1 MLCGKRES
9 LRRDKHAVAPAVS
22 TVILTAVVV
31 VMILVAAT
39 YASTFL
45 DKRLAENEY
54 SANKQFMLT
63 TGLQLDDIAWTIG
76 RTQTIRYS
84 SRYGTMTVK
93 PAVIRYTVTVD
104 GTPLFSE
111 DIGVTGI
118 LMFNMPVSSYS
129 VGNGYFERVVPA
141 YSDSILLE
149 GTSASACHVLCVE
162 KLPMN
167 DGSYT
172 RIVLAPTIRLMQTT
186 ISRGTSNTTYYKFYL
201 PRLVP
206 SNEQRYLS
214 QSVTL
219 VGENVTKYSVLGNNQ
234 VTIDVEFLESDFNN
248 DFFQFA
254 RLSETVS
261 MEPNSNP
268 VVEFYV
274 GTVSVK
280 IGDV

>member
-1 MLCGKRES
+1 MPCDKRS
-9 LRRDKHAVAPAVS
+9 FQSAKNAVAPAVS
-22 TVILTAVVV
+22 TVILTAAVV

-84 SRYGTMTVK
+84 SRYGSMVIK
-93 PAVIRYTVTVD
+93 PDVIRYTVTVD

-111 DIGVTGI
+111 TTGI
-118 LMFNMPVSSYS
+118 LMFNMPVSSHS
-129 VGNGYFERVVPA
+129 VGNGYFERIVPA
-141 YSDSILLE
+141 HSGSVLQE
-149 GTSASACHVLCVE
+149 GTSVSACHVLCVE
-162 KLPMN
+162 KLPMS

-172 RIVLAPTIRLMQTT
+172 RIVLVPTIRIMNST
-186 ISRGTSNTTYYKFYL
+186 ISREGGTSTIYYKFYL

-206 SNEQRYLS
+206 SSEQRYLS

-219 VGENVTKYSVLGNNQ
+219 VGEHVTKFSYSGNSQ
-234 VTIDVEFLESDFNN
+234 VTINVEFLLSDFNN
-248 DFFQFA
+248 SFFQFA
-254 RLSETVS
+254 SASESVPLSADS
-261 MEPNSNP
+261 
-268 VVEFYV
+268 VVEFYI
-274 GTVSVK
+274 GSVSVK

>member
-1 MLCGKRES
+1 MMCGKRES

-22 TVILTAVVV
+22 TVILTAAVV

-84 SRYGTMTVK
+84 SRYGNIVIK
-93 PAVIRYTVTVD
+93 PEVIRYTITIGSESYRVT
-104 GTPLFSE
+104 
-111 DIGVTGI
+111 TGI
-118 LMFNMPVSSYS
+118 LLFNMPVSSYS

-141 YSDSILLE
+141 YSDSILQD
-149 GTSASACHVLCVE
+149 GTSAYACHVLCVE
-162 KLPMN
+162 KLPMS

-172 RIVLAPTIRLMQTT
+172 RIALVPTLRNMTT
-186 ISRGTSNTTYYKFYL
+186 HIGDTPYYKFYL

-206 SNEQRYLS
+206 SSEQHYLS

-219 VGENVTKYSVLGNNQ
+219 VGENVTKFSVE
-234 VTIDVEFLESDFNN
+234 VTSATEIRIDAEFLEPAFNN
-248 DFFQFA
+248 DFFQFGKVT
-254 RLSETVS
+254 ETRQLKA
-261 MEPNSNP
+261 NS

-274 GTVSVK
+274 GTVNVK
-280 IGDV
+280 IGEM

>member
-1 MLCGKRES
+1 MMCGKRES

-22 TVILTAVVV
+22 TVILTAAVV

-84 SRYGTMTVK
+84 SRYGNMMVK
-93 PAVIRYTVTVD
+93 EDVLRYHVYVD
-104 GTPLFSE
+104 GIEMFQVNTS
-111 DIGVTGI
+111 I

-141 YSDSILLE
+141 HSDSFLQN
-149 GTSASACHVLCVE
+149 GTSVSACHVLCVE

-172 RIVLAPTIRLMQTT
+172 RIVVAPTIRLMQTI
-186 ISRGTSNTTYYKFYL
+186 ISRDTSDTTYYKFYL
-201 PRLVP
+201 PLLVP

-219 VGENVTKYSVLGNNQ
+219 VGENVDKKPYTGNSQ
-234 VTIDVEFLESDFNN
+234 VTIDVEFPAGSLGFDN

-254 RLSETVS
+254 RLSETVLLDS
-261 MEPNSNP
+261 NSI
-268 VVEFYV
+268 VEFYV
-274 GTVSVK
+274 GYVGVN
-280 IGDV
+280 IGEV

>member
-1 MLCGKRES
+1 MRYGKRES
-9 LRRDKHAVAPAVS
+9 LRRDKNAVAPAVS
-22 TVILTAVVV
+22 TVILTAAVV

-84 SRYGTMTVK
+84 SRYGTMAVK

-118 LMFNMPVSSYS
+118 LMFNMPVPSYS

-141 YSDSILLE
+141 HSDSILQN

-162 KLPMN
+162 KLPMS

-172 RIVLAPTIRLMQTT
+172 RIVLVPTIRLMNTT
-186 ISRGTSNTTYYKFYL
+186 ISREGGLTTTYYKFYL

-206 SNEQRYLS
+206 SSEQRYLS

-219 VGENVTKYSVLGNNQ
+219 VGENVTKYSVLGDNQ

-248 DFFQFA
+248 DFFQFEGT
-254 RLSETVS
+254 SET
-261 MEPNSNP
+261 MELPDNS

>member
-1 MLCGKRES
+1 MPCGKRES

-22 TVILTAVVV
+22 TVILTAAVV

-84 SRYGTMTVK
+84 SRYGNMIVK
-93 PAVIRYTVTVD
+93 PAVIQYTVTLD
-104 GTPLFSE
+104 GRSLFNE
-111 DIGVTGI
+111 DVGVTGI

-129 VGNGYFERVVPA
+129 VGNGYFERVVPVNHA
-141 YSDSILLE
+141 SFLQK

-172 RIVLAPTIRLMQTT
+172 RIVLVPTIRLMNTT
-186 ISRGTSNTTYYKFYL
+186 ISKKDSTTTNYYKFYL

-219 VGENVTKYSVLGNNQ
+219 IGENVTKSSLR
-234 VTIDVEFLESDFNN
+234 VESATEIRIEAKFKSDFNN
-248 DFFQFA
+248 DFFQFERTIEA
-254 RLSETVS
+254 MDLPAGS
-261 MEPNSNP
+261 